1 MGELRVEV
9 DRLREASRFISERAQ
24 RIKDGV
30 GKLDGTVGRELL
42 VDGWQGKAASAYDE
56 SWVEW
61 KQGAELIVAALE
73 DSAANLLT
81 AANEYELRDTNFRG
95 AIDQAGGQV

>member
-1 MGELRVEV
+1 MGELRVEA
-9 DRLREASRFISERAQ
+9 DQLREAARFVSEKAR

-61 KQGAELIVAALE
+61 KQGAEQIVAALE

-81 AANEYELRDTNFRG
+81 AANEYELRDTNFRD
-95 AIDQAGGQV
+95 AIDRAGGQV